1 MTTFLLFYPLT
12 RVLPKE
18 LLIGFGMLAFLPTTT
33 ASATAFTA
41 ISKGNVANSIV
52 SSVLS
57 NLLAIFV
64 VPAVSVIYFRLEF
77 SVQVPLGKVLLGLIC
92 LLLAPVLFGQI
103 IQIVFKLDTDT
114 VTKFA
119 RQTSAGIILF
129 IVYLAFA
136 KSINSEISETLS
148 IGLLIVTIFATVF
161 LLLVTSLLAWTGT
174 KWLKLD
180 APQRRAAFYCASQKS
195 LATGLPLISSVLLAV
210 PEMQNIAIVLIP
222 LLCFHPLQM
231 LLASIVAP
239 HLEQIN

>member
-18 LLIGFGMLAFLPTTT
+18 LLIGFGMLAFLPTTI

-57 NLLAIFV
+57 NLLAIFL

-103 IQIVFKLDTDT
+103 IQMLFKLDTDT

-161 LLLVTSLLAWTGT
+161 LLLVTSLLAWTST

-231 LLASIVAP
+231 LLAGIVAP